1 MPVKPS
7 IIAICEVPQQSALPP
22 EFVDKAYF
30 RDAYSVSL
38 ARENLSVV
46 DIFFALF
53 AHRPAWMKLA
63 MVARNVLVAPFGI
76 AVSSKFEYMQPQI
89 KRIYRVGEKIG
100 GWPIFALS
108 DRELIAGRDNT
119 HLDFRLSILRVSE
132 GDAERVVVSTVC
144 VVHNV
149 FGKVYLFVITPFHQW
164 GICWLM
170 RAAIHAGRL

>member
-1 MPVKPS
+1 M
-7 IIAICEVPQQSALPP
+7 
-22 EFVDKAYF
+22 
-30 RDAYSVSL
+30 
-38 ARENLSVV
+38 
-46 DIFFALF
+46 
-53 AHRPAWMKLA
+53 
-63 MVARNVLVAPFGI
+63 
-76 AVSSKFEYMQPQI
+76 
-89 KRIYRVGEKIG
+89 GEKIG

-149 FGKVYLFVITPFHQW
+149 FGKVYLFVITPFHQR